1 MIMPKETLLGVKIS
15 TKLKEKVSNY
25 CDRNGI
31 KIKAFVAQAIR
42 EKLLEIAEE
51 LDDNATV
58 DQRLEHPEFFSE
70 SEMKKYLNKRQKK
83 R

>member
-15 TKLKEKVSNY
+15 SKLKTKVSSY

-42 EKLLEIAEE
+42 EKLLEIAE
-51 LDDNATV
+51 DMDGNVTV
-58 DQRLEHPEFFSE
+58 DKRLEHPEFFSE
-70 SEMKKYLNKRQKK
+70 SEIKKYLKGRQK
-83 R
+83 RH